1 MRVLLD
7 CRMATWSGIGRY
19 CMGLTRALA
28 EVPDVSVV
36 QMVAAGAPVPVPD
49 AEHVEASAHPFTA
62 TGAREFGRIAAS
74 VAPDLTHALHF
85 PTPRPVRHPLV
96 VTIQDLTPLVVHG
109 VMPSPLRRAVYRH
122 SVRRAVDAA
131 DRILT
136 PSAYSAAD
144 VVRFFPHAEGK
155 IAPVLL
161 AADDFTSGAVGTLP
175 EWPGAAR
182 YVLSMGNTKPHKDLV
197 TLLKAFAMIDAPDL
211 RLVLAGSDPGGYVRS
226 VLGDDPVAERIRFS
240 GRIDDDTLRALYAGA
255 TALAFPSRYEG
266 FGLPPL
272 EAMSFGTP
280 VVTSTAASLPEV
292 VGDAAML
299 VEPGDVEGLAAAL
312 AGVLTDDTLAGRLAA
327 AGRQRAVGFS
337 WRRTATATAAVY
349 REVLGI

>member
-28 EVPDVSVV
+28 EVSDVTVV
-36 QMVAAGAPVPVPD
+36 QMVAAGEAVPVPD
-49 AEHVEASAHPFTA
+49 AESVTAGAHPFSA
-62 TGAREFGRIAAS
+62 TGAREFGRIARS
-74 VAPDLTHALHF
+74 VSPDLTHALHF

-96 VTIQDLTPLVVHG
+96 VTIQDLTPLVVDG

-136 PSAYSAAD
+136 PSAYSATD
-144 VVRFFPHAEGK
+144 VVRFFPHAAGK
-155 IAPVLL
+155 IVPVLL

-175 EWPGAAR
+175 GWLAGTR
-182 YVLSMGNTKPHKDLV
+182 FVLSMGNTKPHKDLG
-197 TLLKAFAMIDAPDL
+197 TLLRAFSMLDEPDL
-211 RLVLAGSDPGGYVRS
+211 SLVLAGSDPGGFVSS
-226 VLGDDPVAERIRFS
+226 VLGDDPAAARVRFT
-240 GRIDDDTLRALYAGA
+240 GRIDDDMLRALYAGA

-280 VVTSTAASLPEV
+280 VVTSKAASLPEV
-292 VGDAAML
+292 VGDAALL
-299 VEPGDVEGLAAAL
+299 VEPGDAAGLAGALRRVVGDAAE
-312 AGVLTDDTLAGRLAA
+312 AQRLAA
-327 AGRQRAVGFS
+327 AGRARAATFS
-337 WRRTATATAAVY
+337 WRETAEATAAVY
-349 REVLGI
+349 RDVLGT